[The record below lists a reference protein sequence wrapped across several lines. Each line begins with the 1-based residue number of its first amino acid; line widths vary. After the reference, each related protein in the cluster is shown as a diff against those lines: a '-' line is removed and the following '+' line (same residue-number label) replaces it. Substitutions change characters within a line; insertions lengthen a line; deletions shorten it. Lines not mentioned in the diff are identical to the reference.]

1 MDCFD
6 PTIGAHVLGHENM
19 RMPQRDKYYP
29 CNEANAA
36 SFPEPYQTDLERL
49 RNGAT
54 GRECGSRYI
63 GSLIADFHRT
73 LLKGGVCLYPP
84 TTNHPEGKLRLLYEA
99 NPLAFIAERAGGMAI
114 DGDQPILSL
123 RHKKIHEGTPLVVGG
138 RSEVE
143 AFLECASC
151 NA

>member
-1 MDCFD
+1 M
-6 PTIGAHVLGHENM
+6 
-19 RMPQRDKYYP
+19 
-29 CNEANAA
+29 
-36 SFPEPYQTDLERL
+36 
-49 RNGAT
+49 
-54 GRECGSRYI
+54 
-63 GSLIADFHRT
+63 
-73 LLKGGVCLYPP
+73 YPP

>member
-1 MDCFD
+1 
-6 PTIGAHVLGHENM
+6 
-19 RMPQRDKYYP
+19 MPQRDKYYP

-114 DGDQPILSL
+114 DGDQPILS
-123 RHKKIHEGTPLVVGG
+123 RAGSRTFVP
-138 RSEVE
+138 R
-143 AFLECASC
+143 AACASGPQSLRRLLILRKD
-151 NA
+151 AFSSPVL